1 MDANETKH
9 SFSLREKEAE
19 GRMRVSGNL
28 PVFSFK
34 FQETAA
40 REGRVPPRPKNH
52 ETHSPSPLPSPA
64 RRGCRGVRGS
74 VCLLLCGLA
83 LGQTAW
89 AGWVAYNDFGAPSRR
104 DNSVT
109 RIGATSAELKAGNGS
124 VVKTGDLIDFA
135 TDQASGVQL
144 KLTVTGEPF
153 GQAQTGDDAPA
164 GTAAGDV
171 FADKTNAAGG
181 TPLPAGKVH
190 FIDLT
195 GLDPAKRYELVLFS
209 SIPADGEVRP
219 VSFTLWDVSS
229 FENRSAATPGRV
241 TVSGQFFRT
250 TKIETA
256 GNDGTARGDV
266 CRYELIR
273 AGNDGDLRV
282 ILQSPSG
289 GRLNALMLRE
299 QTTPVL
305 AAKPVVALGEDHAA
319 INGTIADPANGAVE
333 LRWRET
339 GGDAAWQSTVLT
351 PDASGAVMARLDS
364 LPVFVEQ
371 EFVFVQLTADGEIA
385 SEAQTIRP
393 QKLGVIYS
401 TGFEPTEPVAF
412 LPGAITAQTGPWR
425 VAKGIAE
432 VQTGRVAH
440 GGQAVRTG
448 DCVIEMTFEN
458 PEPVLWVDAFIQ
470 DPGVSQAR
478 QIPDGKASSVLLFH
492 DGKLLA
498 LDGNGS
504 GGGAFVTAAEMP
516 GDRFTRLTIRTDY
529 EAKRFDVWVD
539 GKPALAKLGFKDNS
553 VARFHGAKRL
563 AGANSYLDDF
573 SLSTWGLDRD
583 SDGDGLVDL
592 DEAKFYGSYPLL
604 ADSDRDGASDAH
616 EIAAGT
622 HPADPGSIFAVKIDA
637 TAGGK
642 TKLSI
647 PTLTGLEYTLQRRA
661 GLSQG
666 HWETLPGFEN
676 VPGDGSVQSFLET
689 PDGRN
694 YFYRGVI
701 VNRLNP

>member
-1 MDANETKH
+1 M
-9 SFSLREKEAE
+9 
-19 GRMRVSGNL
+19 
-28 PVFSFK
+28 
-34 FQETAA
+34 
-40 REGRVPPRPKNH
+40 
-52 ETHSPSPLPSPA
+52 
-64 RRGCRGVRGS
+64 
-74 VCLLLCGLA
+74 
-83 LGQTAW
+83 
-89 AGWVAYNDFGAPSRR
+89 
-104 DNSVT
+104 
-109 RIGATSAELKAGNGS
+109 
-124 VVKTGDLIDFA
+124 
-135 TDQASGVQL
+135 
-144 KLTVTGEPF
+144 
-153 GQAQTGDDAPA
+153 
-164 GTAAGDV
+164 
-171 FADKTNAAGG
+171 
-181 TPLPAGKVH
+181 
-190 FIDLT
+190 
-195 GLDPAKRYELVLFS
+195 
-209 SIPADGEVRP
+209 
-219 VSFTLWDVSS
+219 
-229 FENRSAATPGRV
+229 
-241 TVSGQFFRT
+241 
-250 TKIETA
+250 
-256 GNDGTARGDV
+256 
-266 CRYELIR
+266 
-273 AGNDGDLRV
+273 
-282 ILQSPSG
+282 
-289 GRLNALMLRE
+289 
-299 QTTPVL
+299 
-305 AAKPVVALGEDHAA
+305 
-319 INGTIADPANGAVE
+319 
-333 LRWRET
+333 
-339 GGDAAWQSTVLT
+339 
-351 PDASGAVMARLDS
+351 
-364 LPVFVEQ
+364 FVEQ
-371 EFVFVQLTADGEIA
+371 EVVFVQRTADGEIV

-425 VAKGIAE
+425 VAKGSAE

-470 DPGVSQAR
+470 DPGVSQTR

-504 GGGAFVTAAEMP
+504 GGGTFVTAAELP

-583 SDGDGLVDL
+583 SDGDGLIDL

-661 GLSQG
+661 ALGQG
-666 HWETLPGFEN
+666 RWKTLPGYEN

-701 VNRLNP
+701 VNRLNAMNP

>member
-1 MDANETKH
+1 MKKTQRQLLSLTK
-9 SFSLREKEAE
+9 R
-19 GRMRVSGNL
+19 
-28 PVFSFK
+28 
-34 FQETAA
+34 
-40 REGRVPPRPKNH
+40 
-52 ETHSPSPLPSPA
+52 
-64 RRGCRGVRGS
+64 
-74 VCLLLCGLA
+74 CLLLVALA
-83 LGQTAW
+83 LGQSAP

-104 DNSVT
+104 DKSIS
-109 RIGATSAELKAGNGS
+109 RIGATLAELKASTGM
-124 VVKTGDLIDFA
+124 VLKTGNLIDIA
-135 TDQASGVQL
+135 TGQAGGVQL
-144 KLTVTGEPF
+144 KLSINGSPL
-153 GQAQTGDDAPA
+153 GQAEIGDDAPA
-164 GTAAGDV
+164 GTDAGGV
-171 FADKTNAAGG
+171 FANWVNCEGG
-181 TPLPAGKVH
+181 TPLPVGKVH
-190 FIDLT
+190 FIDLS
-195 GLDPAKRYELVLFS
+195 GLDPARYYELVLFAS
-209 SIPADGEVRP
+209 TPAGGAAKS
-219 VSFTLWDVSS
+219 VSFTLWDITS
-229 FENRSAATPGRV
+229 FENRSAVAPSRV
-241 TVSGQFFRT
+241 TVNGQFNRT
-250 TKIETA
+250 TTIETA
-256 GNDGTARGDV
+256 GNAQTARGDV

-273 AGNDGDLRV
+273 SGNDGDLRV

-289 GRLNALMLRE
+289 GQLNALMLRE
-299 QTTPVL
+299 QTPPVL
-305 AAKPVVALGEDHAA
+305 AAKPVVKLGEDHAV
-319 INGTIADPANGAVE
+319 IRGTVADPAKGMVE
-333 LRWRET
+333 LRWREAGSEAT
-339 GGDAAWQSTVLT
+339 WKSRELT
-351 PDASGAVMARLDS
+351 PDTNGAVVARLDS

-371 EFVFVQLTADGEIA
+371 EFVFVQRTAEGEIT

-412 LPGAITAQTGPWR
+412 LPGAFTTQTGPWR
-425 VAKGIAE
+425 VAKGSAE
-432 VQTGRVAH
+432 IQSSRVAH

-458 PEPVLWVDAFIQ
+458 PEPVLWADAFIQ
-470 DPGVSQAR
+470 DRGISQAR

-504 GGGAFVTAAEMP
+504 GGGTFVTATELP

-539 GKPALAKLGFKDNS
+539 GKPALSKLSFKDNS

-622 HPADPGSIFAVKIDA
+622 HPADSGSIFAVKIDA
-637 TAGGK
+637 TDSGK

-661 GLSQG
+661 ALG
-666 HWETLPGFEN
+666 
-676 VPGDGSVQSFLET
+676 
-689 PDGRN
+689 
-694 YFYRGVI
+694 
-701 VNRLNP
+701 